1 VVRIFTVVDDSAEE
15 LEHTSQQILALAPGA
30 EVIKATSGE
39 AALETLFAR
48 RVVPSLI
55 FLEFNL
61 GSGMN
66 GLQFLGRVRQ
76 ARWLEGVQVAMLAEP
91 VQDRD
96 LVTFYRLGICS
107 FLSKPVH
114 GFELREAM
122 RDFGQAARELKAASV
137 VSSRPGAIRERW
149 AA

>member
-1 VVRIFTVVDDSAEE
+1 MRIFTVVDDSADE
-15 LEHTSQQILALAPGA
+15 LEHTSQQILTLAPGA

-39 AALETLFAR
+39 VALETLFAR

-55 FLEFNL
+55 FLDFNL

-66 GLQFLGRVRQ
+66 GLQFLGRIRQ
-76 ARWLEGVQVAMLAEP
+76 ARWLERVPVAMLTEP

-96 LVTFYRLGICS
+96 LITFYRLGICS

-114 GFELREAM
+114 GFELREAV
-122 RDFGQAARELKAASV
+122 RDFAQAARELKVASV
-137 VSSRPGAIRERW
+137 IPSQPAATRARW

>member
-1 VVRIFTVVDDSAEE
+1 MRIFTVVDDNAAE
-15 LEHTSQQILALAPGA
+15 LESTAQQILALSPGA
-30 EVIKATSGE
+30 EIIKAASGE

-55 FLEFNL
+55 FLDFKM

-66 GLQFLGRVRQ
+66 GLQLLGQLRQ
-76 ARWLEGVQVAMLAEP
+76 TRWLEGVPIAMLTEP

-107 FLSKPVH
+107 LLTKPVH
-114 GFELREAM
+114 GFELREAI
-122 RDFGQAARELKAASV
+122 RDFSQPARELTSASV
-137 VSSRPGAIRERW
+137 VQGRGTYQRDRS

>member
-1 VVRIFTVVDDSAEE
+1 MRIFAVVDDNAAEM
-15 LEHTSQQILALAPGA
+15 EHTSQQILALSPGA
-30 EVIKATSGE
+30 EVLKATSGE
-39 AALETLFAR
+39 AALEMLFAR

-55 FLEFNL
+55 FLDFKL

-66 GLQFLGRVRQ
+66 GLRFLGQVRQ
-76 ARWLEGVQVAMLAEP
+76 TRWLEGVPVAMLTEP

-96 LVTFYRLGICS
+96 LITCYRLGICS
-107 FLSKPVH
+107 FLTKPVH

-122 RDFGQAARELKAASV
+122 RDFAQAARELTSASV
-137 VSSRPGAIRERW
+137 ISGRSTGMRDRW